1 MTKPVERP
9 RSATQEPY
17 LRIGELS
24 ARAGVSIATIKYYIR
39 EGLLPAAPLKTGR
52 TMGYYDHA
60 YLERLRLIRTL
71 REAHFLP
78 LRVIK
83 AILAERAGEPL
94 GAGEAEALARVAPSV
109 MRTLAGGGEASR
121 EDLRR
126 RYGLSDDE
134 LSVLEDMDLVGEPT
148 PTGRRYRAAD
158 MELLDAI
165 HKLDQAGMGR
175 ARFPI
180 EGLGHYV
187 ELLGEL
193 ARREVRRFIRRGAPG
208 TTPLELDHM
217 AHRALALSEPLV
229 LAIRRRLIARALQ
242 AELNQES

>member
-1 MTKPVERP
+1 M
-9 RSATQEPY
+9 
-17 LRIGELS
+17 
-24 ARAGVSIATIKYYIR
+24 SIATIKYYIR

-121 EDLRR
+121 DDLKR

-134 LSVLEDMDLVGEPT
+134 LSVLEDQAVEHVLASARVTEEPSDYQT
-148 PTGRRYRAAD
+148 V
-158 MELLDAI
+158 I
-165 HKLDQAGMGR
+165 
-175 ARFPI
+175 
-180 EGLGHYV
+180 
-187 ELLGEL
+187 
-193 ARREVRRFIRRGAPG
+193 RGAVQADRG
-208 TTPLELDHM
+208 HDHDH
-217 AHRALALSEPLV
+217 AHDHDHHGHDHSHDHDHDHDHSHDHDHDHHDHDHAGHRHD
-229 LAIRRRLIARALQ
+229 
-242 AELNQES
+242 